1 MCGVVFKLLHPP
13 GRGVAGQQVME
24 FIPFIRGGAAV
35 RRCFP
40 QNIAVRIIVITV
52 SALAVR
58 HGGAAVTIVQ
68 RGVVIALRPGDGHA
82 PALCIVGETAPRLVV
97 IGPADDPVR
106 SVVLI
111 KQVVV
116 QPRIRFCQPPPRI
129 LFVGR
134 QRLYAVIRAV
144 NGFQVAAGMVRQF
157 KPDPVGVTDTRDP
170 VLAVALKRDAVAG
183 GVAHPA
189 QHVHPVIGAVC
200 QAVIA
205 GIVSHRVAQTHS
217 RKGVIKEAAAQCIP
231 VEQLQI
237 IIAAAQNVLG
247 VIRVNRRITV
257 TVEGKS
263 QRGSLGDDIHPV
275 SLFTHPGVFAPG
287 VAPAHAG
294 QAMQR
299 QYRTVETG
307 EGEGE
312 GLAQGEVGTFVAVC
326 AGYRIDRIC
335 YPSDDFIGNTF

>member
-1 MCGVVFKLLHPP
+1 M
-13 GRGVAGQQVME
+13 
-24 FIPFIRGGAAV
+24 
-35 RRCFP
+35 
-40 QNIAVRIIVITV
+40 

-68 RGVVIALRPGDGHA
+68 RGVVIALRPGDIHA
-82 PALCIVGETAPRLVV
+82 PALFIVGETAPRLVV

-134 QRLYAVIRAV
+134 QRLYAVIRTV

-183 GVAHPA
+183 GVTHPA
-189 QHVHPVIGAVC
+189 QHVHPVTGAVC

-217 RKGVIKEAAAQCIP
+217 RKGVIKEAAAQCIT

-247 VIRVNRRITV
+247 VIRVNR
-257 TVEGKS
+257 
-263 QRGSLGDDIHPV
+263 
-275 SLFTHPGVFAPG
+275 
-287 VAPAHAG
+287 
-294 QAMQR
+294 
-299 QYRTVETG
+299 
-307 EGEGE
+307 
-312 GLAQGEVGTFVAVC
+312 
-326 AGYRIDRIC
+326 
-335 YPSDDFIGNTF
+335 

>member
-1 MCGVVFKLLHPP
+1 M
-13 GRGVAGQQVME
+13 AGQQVME

-144 NGFQVAAGMVRQF
+144 NGFQVAAGVVRQF

-183 GVAHPA
+183 GVTHPA
-189 QHVHPVIGAVC
+189 QHIHPVTGAVC

-231 VEQLQI
+231 VEQLQVI
-237 IIAAAQNVLG
+237 VAAAQNVLG

-312 GLAQGEVGTFVAVC
+312 GLAQRKVGTFVAVC

>member
-1 MCGVVFKLLHPP
+1 M
-13 GRGVAGQQVME
+13 
-24 FIPFIRGGAAV
+24 
-35 RRCFP
+35 
-40 QNIAVRIIVITV
+40 
-52 SALAVR
+52 
-58 HGGAAVTIVQ
+58 
-68 RGVVIALRPGDGHA
+68 
-82 PALCIVGETAPRLVV
+82 
-97 IGPADDPVR
+97 
-106 SVVLI
+106 
-111 KQVVV
+111 VV

-157 KPDPVGVTDTRDP
+157 KPDPVGVTDTRDA

-189 QHVHPVIGAVC
+189 QHIHPVVGAVC

-231 VEQLQI
+231 VEQLQVI
-237 IIAAAQNVLG
+237 VEAAQNVLG

-312 GLAQGEVGTFVAVC
+312 GLAQRKVGTFVAVC

>member
-1 MCGVVFKLLHPP
+1 M
-13 GRGVAGQQVME
+13 
-24 FIPFIRGGAAV
+24 
-35 RRCFP
+35 
-40 QNIAVRIIVITV
+40 
-52 SALAVR
+52 
-58 HGGAAVTIVQ
+58 
-68 RGVVIALRPGDGHA
+68 
-82 PALCIVGETAPRLVV
+82 
-97 IGPADDPVR
+97 
-106 SVVLI
+106 
-111 KQVVV
+111 
-116 QPRIRFCQPPPRI
+116 
-129 LFVGR
+129 
-134 QRLYAVIRAV
+134 
-144 NGFQVAAGMVRQF
+144 NGFQVAAGVVRQF

-189 QHVHPVIGAVC
+189 QHVHPVCGAVC

-237 IIAAAQNVLG
+237 IITAAQNVLG
-247 VIRVNRRITV
+247 VIRVNRRITF
-257 TVEGKS
+257 TVEGEV
-263 QRGSLGDDIHPV
+263 QRGSQADDIHPV

-287 VAPAHAG
+287 VTPAHAR
-294 QAMQR
+294 QAMQW

-312 GLAQGEVGTFVAVC
+312 GLAQGEVGTFVAVR